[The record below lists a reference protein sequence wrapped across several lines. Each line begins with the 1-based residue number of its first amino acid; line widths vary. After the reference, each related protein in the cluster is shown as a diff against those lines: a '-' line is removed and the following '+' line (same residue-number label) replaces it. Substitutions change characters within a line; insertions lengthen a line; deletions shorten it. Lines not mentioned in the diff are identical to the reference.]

1 MEKPVDPDLEL
12 GSAVNTPTETIIVSG
27 RLICETTDQA
37 DRVRDHLPEHIRLT
51 RAEPGCEMFEV
62 TQTDDPLV
70 WHVKE
75 RFTDQTAFEDHQ
87 ARTRNSEWARQ
98 TADIQRDFNIFREGR

>member
-1 MEKPVDPDLEL
+1 MENPVDPDLEL
-12 GSAVNTPTETIIVSG
+12 GSAIDTATETITVSG
-27 RLICETTDQA
+27 RLICDSGQQA
-37 DRVRDHLPEHIRLT
+37 DRVREYLPDHIRLT

-62 TQTDDPLV
+62 TETDDPLI

-75 RFTDQTAFEDHQ
+75 RFTDQAAFEDHQ

-98 TADIQRDFNIFREGR
+98 TADIERDFNIFRET